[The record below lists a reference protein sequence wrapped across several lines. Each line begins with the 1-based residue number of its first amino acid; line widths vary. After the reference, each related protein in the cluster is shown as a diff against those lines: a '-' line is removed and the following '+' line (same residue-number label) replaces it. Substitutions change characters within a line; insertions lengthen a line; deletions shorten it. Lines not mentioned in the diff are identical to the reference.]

1 MMGYDIIKPE
11 TGAPRPGYP
20 TRTGKK
26 HQYPDER
33 MIYRMYNR
41 LLLEQHGGIVSKNQ
55 MDEQANGATIAIGL
69 GGTGIDCLRVLK
81 RHIYSRLQPDDPNAE
96 IPAYSHIKFL
106 AVDSDRGSLRPDGQN
121 WDLDINSEF
130 FEISS
135 GDINGLLAQTKVLSD
150 MPQFR
155 WLKNTEEDQMGL
167 SILSAEA
174 GAGGVRQIGR
184 LLIIEKSVEFVHKLE
199 QLISTAKEGLPEGSD
214 VSIHIF
220 AGLGGGTGSGT
231 CLDVCYLTQEALA
244 HVGESG
250 HAQTFGYFFLP
261 DVNLSKPEIMGK
273 PQIASYI
280 KVNGFAAM
288 KELDYCMNFENN
300 NDTWHQQYTT
310 FKIGPTKNPPVK
322 LAHLIS
328 ATTVNGAVTQN
339 GYVYA
344 MNVVSN
350 YIMQFVV
357 KSNGF
362 TMKSHLSNFERAVGQ
377 VSKMHGANYKYCILG
392 AANATVPMREI
403 TTYLSSRLFESMG
416 TSFNALPTENAVKAM
431 AADLGLETAQLQRA
445 LLDKTSYQ
453 APKLELDWKSFTD
466 MSEQDEGGNDLILD
480 ARIEGAYR
488 IIEQKVAERVEVNK
502 QALLRLWKPE
512 EVGYDNRDSISKM
525 SKAYYHLREVVGDA
539 ARGPAYAASMLMGAH
554 CPNLVGYLRGVRKQ
568 VQEAYRQNEPDMLLR
583 IQSVKSAR
591 RAFLHKGLFA
601 SGKDRFEQFLRAMQ
615 QYKTLK
621 LQLKVLEE
629 MEKMMTTMIEQ
640 FEKLYTD
647 YFFPYAQVAQKLSDT
662 FHENYQYLT
671 NPKKQPDD
679 PFTIP
684 LITIRDRPRIKG
696 IQEILDKAV
705 EDMSLAEEVRSFHE
719 KLFTDYYVWRNDEE
733 DKVSKFVSDYLID
746 RFSGF
751 TSRTLTNYLEM
762 RFNTTDPARLT
773 KMIETEILL
782 DLSKKAN
789 PLFWQATTSG
799 VSGCPMGYCSVP
811 SGASVITTAAQS
823 MVSNQTDLQMIPNF
837 MPDRISILRCWCG
850 VPMYSYNGVSTYF
863 NPYIQDRSVGKHIYE
878 LSKRDPRNWVQVPN
892 LRPYS
897 TINDPS
903 QKLLTASEN
912 YDLAVKLG
920 IIGPNPQSP
929 EDYRIF
935 LYADDPE
942 LEMKVVSALTA
953 GRTEKENALQ
963 LLQWHLDNRKYERTI
978 VISNDGA
985 SGHEEKVRKDHVVE
999 ADMTMELVCRQ
1010 IALEQKWR
1018 DLMKKLHSAISDEEV
1033 RMKLRKEYFNA
1044 MMTGVLHYQF
1054 PAVKYLKPLFGD
1066 RFHEIPL
1073 SDPTVQ
1079 PYGMAAPLYQAFL
1092 AYCEMDEE
1100 IREGIV
1106 RASNLRLQTLD
1117 PSLKTACENL
1127 TNAFAPARFGAQLD
1141 MLRDQVRD
1149 QNVCRE
1155 IENFLIEFNK
1165 SLNSFTILYGLS

>member
-1 MMGYDIIKPE
+1 
-11 TGAPRPGYP
+11 
-20 TRTGKK
+20 
-26 HQYPDER
+26 
-33 MIYRMYNR
+33 MYNR

-55 MDEQANGATIAIGL
+55 MDEQANSATIAIGL

-155 WLKNTEEDQMGL
+155 WLKNTEEDQTGL

-199 QLISTAKEGLPEGSD
+199 QYISAAKEGLPEGSD
-214 VSIHIF
+214 VCVHIF

-231 CLDVCYLTQEALA
+231 FLDVCYLVQEALA
-244 HVGESG
+244 HLGEAG

-273 PQIASYI
+273 PQIASFI

-300 NDTWHQQYTT
+300 NDTWHQQYPT
-310 FKIGPTKNPPVK
+310 FKIGPTRNPPVK

-403 TTYLSSRLFESMG
+403 TTYLSSRLFESMAA
-416 TSFNALPTENAVKAM
+416 SFNGLPSETAVKEM
-431 AADLGLETAQLQRA
+431 ANELGLETAQLQRA

-453 APKLELDWKSFTD
+453 VPKLELDWKSFTN
-466 MSEQDEGGNDLILD
+466 MEEQDEGTGDLILD
-480 ARIEGAYR
+480 SRIVGAYNQIRQR
-488 IIEQKVAERVEVNK
+488 IAKQLEINK
-502 QALLRLWKPE
+502 QALLHPWKPE
-512 EVGYDNRDSISKM
+512 EVQFGNRDDVSKM
-525 SKAYYHLREVVGDA
+525 SKAYHVLREVVGDGE
-539 ARGPAYAASMLMGAH
+539 RGPAYAASMIMGAH
-554 CPNLVGYLRGVRKQ
+554 CPNLVGHLRGVRKQ
-568 VQEAYRQNEPDMLLR
+568 VKEAYRQQEMNRDLR
-583 IQSVKSAR
+583 IQSVKTAR
-591 RAFLHKGLFA
+591 RAFLHRGFLA
-601 SGKDRFEQFLRAMQ
+601 SGKDRFEQFLRALQ
-615 QYKTLK
+615 QHVTLEV
-621 LQLKVLEE
+621 QLDFLTE
-629 MEKMMTTMIEQ
+629 MERMMTTMIEQ
-640 FEKLYTD
+640 YEKLYMD

-671 NPKKQPDD
+671 NPKKLPDD

-684 LITIRDRPRIKG
+684 LITIKDRPKIKG
-696 IQEILDKAV
+696 IQETLDKAV
-705 EDMSLAEEVRSFHE
+705 AIMDLKEEVRSFHE
-719 KLFTDYYVWRNDEE
+719 KLFTDYFVWCNDEE

-746 RFSGF
+746 RFSDF
-751 TSRTLTNYLEM
+751 TSRTLTSYLEM
-762 RFNTTDPARLT
+762 RFNTTDPARLS

-782 DLSKKAN
+782 NLSTKAN
-789 PLFWQATTSG
+789 PLYWQGASSG
-799 VSGCPMGYCSVP
+799 NSGCPMGYCSVP
-811 SGASVITTAAQS
+811 SGASVITTAAQN

-850 VPMYSYNGVSTYF
+850 VPMYSYNGVSTYY
-863 NPYIQDRSVGKHIYE
+863 NPYIQDRSVGKHLYE
-878 LSKRDPRNWVQVPN
+878 LSKRDPRNWHQIPD

-897 TINDPS
+897 TINEPS
-903 QKLLTASEN
+903 KKLLDASAN
-912 YDLAVKLG
+912 YDLAVQLG
-920 IIGPNPQSP
+920 IVGPNPQAP
-929 EDYRIF
+929 EEYRVF
-935 LYADDPE
+935 LYADDPD
-942 LEMKVVSALTA
+942 LEMKVNAAFAA
-953 GRTEKENALQ
+953 GRAEKEAALQ
-963 LLQWHLDNRKYERTI
+963 LLQWHLENRKYERTI
-978 VISNDGA
+978 VINNDGA

-999 ADMTMELVCRQ
+999 ADMTMELICRQ

-1018 DLMKKLHSAISDEEV
+1018 DLAKKLETAISADEV

-1044 MMTGVLHYQF
+1044 MMTGVIHYQF
-1054 PAVKYLKPLFGD
+1054 PAVKYPKPLFGD
-1066 RFHEIPL
+1066 RVHEIPL

-1100 IREGIV
+1100 MREGIV
-1106 RASNLRLQTLD
+1106 RSANLRLQTLD
-1117 PSLKTACENL
+1117 PALRTACENL
-1127 TNAFAPARFGAQLD
+1127 TAAFAPARFGAQLD

-1149 QNVCRE
+1149 KNTCKE
-1155 IENFLIEFNK
+1155 IEDFLIEFSK

>member
-1 MMGYDIIKPE
+1 
-11 TGAPRPGYP
+11 
-20 TRTGKK
+20 
-26 HQYPDER
+26 
-33 MIYRMYNR
+33 MYNR

-81 RHIYSRLQPDDPNAE
+81 RHIYTRLQPDDPTSE

-155 WLKNTEEDQMGL
+155 WLKNTEEDQAGL

-184 LLIIEKSVEFVHKLE
+184 LLIIEKSVEFLHKLE
-199 QLISTAKEGLPEGSD
+199 QLVSAAKEGLPEGSD
-214 VSIHIF
+214 VSVHIF
-220 AGLGGGTGSGT
+220 TGLGGGTGSGT
-231 CLDVCYLTQEALA
+231 FLDVCYLVQEALA
-244 HVGESG
+244 HVGEAG

-273 PQIASYI
+273 PQIASFI

-300 NDTWHQQYTT
+300 NDAWNQQYTT
-310 FKIGPTKNPPVK
+310 FRIGPTKNPPVK

-377 VSKMHGANYKYCILG
+377 VNKMHGANYKYCILG
-392 AANATVPMREI
+392 ASNATVPMREI
-403 TTYLSSRLFESMG
+403 TTYLSSRLFESMAAV
-416 TSFNALPTENAVKAM
+416 TENLPTENAVKAM
-431 AADLGLETAQLQRA
+431 AKELGLETAQLQRA

-453 APKLELDWKSFTD
+453 VPKLELDWKSFTD
-466 MSEQDEGGNDLILD
+466 MDERDEGTNDLILD
-480 ARIEGAYR
+480 SRIATAYNN
-488 IIEQKVAERVEVNK
+488 IQQKVVERVEINK
-502 QALLRLWKPE
+502 QALLRVWKPE
-512 EVGYDNRDSISKM
+512 EANFADKDAVSKM
-525 SKAYYHLREVVGDA
+525 CKAYNVLRDVVSDMD
-539 ARGPAYAASMLMGAH
+539 RGPAYAAALLMGAQ
-554 CPNLVGYLRGVRKQ
+554 CPNLTAYLRGVRRQ
-568 VQEAYRQNEPDMLLR
+568 VQEAYRQQEVNVDLR
-583 IQSVKSAR
+583 IQAVKSTR
-591 RAFLHKGLFA
+591 RAFLHKKFLA
-601 SGKDRFEQFLRAMQ
+601 SHKECFEQFLRAMQ
-615 QYKTLK
+615 QYMTLVVQ
-621 LQLKVLEE
+621 LQVLVE

-640 FEKLYTD
+640 FETLYTV
-647 YFFPYAQVAQKLSDT
+647 YFFPYSQVAQKLSET

-671 NPKKQPDD
+671 NPKKIPDD

-684 LITIRDRPRIKG
+684 LITIKDRPNIKG
-696 IQEILDKAV
+696 IQGTLDKAV
-705 EDMSLAEEVRSFHE
+705 EAMNLKEEVLNFHQ
-719 KLFTDYYVWRNDEE
+719 KLFTNYYVWRNDEE
-733 DKVSKFVSDYLID
+733 DKVSKFVSDYLVE

-751 TSRTLTNYLEM
+751 TSRTLTSYLEM
-762 RFNTTDPARLT
+762 RFGTTDPARLS

-782 DLSKKAN
+782 DLSTKAN
-789 PLFWQATTSG
+789 PLFWQGTGSG

-811 SGASVITTAAQS
+811 SGASVITTAAQN
-823 MVSNQTDLQMIPNF
+823 MVRNQTDLQMVPNY

-850 VPMYSYNGVSTYF
+850 VPMFSYNGVNTYYG
-863 NPYIQDRSVGKHIYE
+863 PYANDRSVGKHLYE
-878 LSKRDPRNWVQVPN
+878 LSKRDERNWAAVPD

-903 QKLLTASEN
+903 EKLETAAAN

-920 IIGPNPQSP
+920 IIGPNPKAQD
-929 EDYRIF
+929 DYRIF
-935 LYADDPE
+935 IYGDNPE
-942 LEMKVVSALTA
+942 LEMKVTAAFAA
-953 GRTEKENALQ
+953 GRAEKENALE
-963 LLQWHLDNRKYERTI
+963 LLKWYRENRKYKRSI

-999 ADMTMELVCRQ
+999 ADMNMELICEQ

-1018 DLMKKLHSAISDEEV
+1018 DLEKKLESAISAEDA
-1033 RMKLRKEYFNA
+1033 RLKLRKEYFNA

-1054 PAVKYLKPLFGD
+1054 PSVKYLKPIFGD
-1066 RFHEIPL
+1066 RVQEIPL

-1092 AYCEMDEE
+1092 VYCELEPE
-1100 IREGIV
+1100 VRENITWT
-1106 RASNLRLQTLD
+1106 ANTRLQTMD
-1117 PSLKTACENL
+1117 PILKTACASL
-1127 TNAFAPARFGAQLD
+1127 SGAFEPARLGAQLD
-1141 MLRDQVRD
+1141 MLRDQVREKSI
-1149 QNVCRE
+1149 CRE
-1155 IENFLIEFNK
+1155 IENFLVDFNK
-1165 SLNSFTILYGLS
+1165 SLNSFMILYGLN

>member
-1 MMGYDIIKPE
+1 
-11 TGAPRPGYP
+11 
-20 TRTGKK
+20 
-26 HQYPDER
+26 
-33 MIYRMYNR
+33 MYNR
-41 LLLEQHGGIVSKNQ
+41 LLLEQYGGIVSKNQ
-55 MDEQANGATIAIGL
+55 MDEQANAATIAIGL

-81 RHIYSRLQPDDPNAE
+81 RQIYSRMQPDDPTSE
-96 IPAYSHIKFL
+96 IPTYSHTKFL

-155 WLKNTEEDQMGL
+155 WLKNNEEDQAGL

-184 LLIIEKSVEFVHKLE
+184 LLIIEKSMEFIHKIE
-199 QLISTAKEGLPEGSD
+199 QLVTTAKEGLPEGSD
-214 VSIHIF
+214 VSLHIF

-231 CLDVCYLTQEALA
+231 FLDVCYLVQEALA
-244 HVGESG
+244 HVGEAG

-273 PQIASYI
+273 PQIASFI

-300 NDTWHQQYTT
+300 NDAWNQQYTT
-310 FKIGPTKNPPVK
+310 FRIGPTKNPPVK

-362 TMKSHLSNFERAVGQ
+362 TMKSHLANFERAVGQ

-403 TTYLSSRLFESMG
+403 TTYLSSRLFESMSASANG
-416 TSFNALPTENAVKAM
+416 LPTETAVKAM
-431 AADLGLETAQLQRA
+431 AKELQLESAQLQRA
-445 LLDKTSYQ
+445 LLEKTSYQ
-453 APKLELDWKSFTD
+453 VPKLELDWKSFTD
-466 MSEQDEGGNDLILD
+466 MDERDEGTNDLILD
-480 ARIEGAYR
+480 PRIEGSYR
-488 IIEQKVAERVEVNK
+488 KIEQKIAERVEINK
-502 QALLRLWKPE
+502 QALLREWKPE
-512 EVGYDNRDSISKM
+512 EVNYDNKESVSKM
-525 SKAYYHLREVVGDA
+525 CKAYHILREVVGDVD
-539 ARGPAYAASMLMGAH
+539 RGPAYAASLIMGAH
-554 CPNLVGYLRGVRKQ
+554 CPNLVAYLRGVRKQ
-568 VQEAYRQNEPDMLLR
+568 VREAYRQSTPDLDLR
-583 IQSVKSAR
+583 VQSVKSTR
-591 RAFLHKGLFA
+591 RAFLHRGFLA

-615 QYKTLK
+615 QYKTLVVY
-621 LQLKVLEE
+621 LQVLEE

-671 NPKKQPDD
+671 NPKKIPDD

-684 LITIRDRPRIKG
+684 LITIKDRPNIKG
-696 IQEILDKAV
+696 IQETLDKAV
-705 EDMSLAEEVRSFHE
+705 ETMNLREEVRSFHE
-719 KLFTDYYVWRNDEE
+719 KLFTDYYVWRHDEE
-733 DKVSKFVSDYLID
+733 DKVSKFVSDYLVT

-762 RFNTTDPARLT
+762 RFNTTDPVRLT

-782 DLSKKAN
+782 DLSTKAN
-789 PLFWQATTSG
+789 PLFWQGTGTG

-811 SGASVITTAAQS
+811 SGASVITTAAQN
-823 MVSNQTDLQMIPNF
+823 MVRNQTDLQMVPNY

-850 VPMYSYNGVSTYF
+850 VPMFSYNGVNTYYA
-863 NPYIQDRSVGKHIYE
+863 PYIHDKSVGKHLYE
-878 LSKRDPRNWVQVPN
+878 LSKRDERNWAQIPD

-903 QKLLTASEN
+903 EKLLAASRD

-920 IIGPNPQSP
+920 IIGANPKVP
-929 EDYRIF
+929 GDYRIY

-942 LEMKVVSALTA
+942 LEMKVNAAFAA
-953 GRTEKENALQ
+953 GRAEKENALQ
-963 LLQWHLDNRKYERTI
+963 LLRWHLENRKHERTI

-985 SGHEEKVRKDHVVE
+985 NGHEEKVRKDHVVE
-999 ADMTMELVCRQ
+999 ADKTMELVVRQ

-1018 DLMKKLHSAISDEEV
+1018 DLEKKLENAISAEEV
-1033 RMKLRKEYFNA
+1033 RMKLRKEFFNA

-1054 PAVKYLKPLFGD
+1054 PAVKYPKPLFGD
-1066 RFHEIPL
+1066 RVHEITL

-1079 PYGMAAPLYQAFL
+1079 PYGMSAPLYQAFL
-1092 AYCEMDEE
+1092 VYCEMEE
-1100 IREGIV
+1100 ELRESIV
-1106 RASNLRLQTLD
+1106 RTANIRLQTMD
-1117 PSLKTACENL
+1117 PALQTACESLN
-1127 TNAFAPARFGAQLD
+1127 NAFTPARLGAQLD
-1141 MLRDQVRD
+1141 MLREQVND
-1149 QNVCRE
+1149 KTVCRE
-1155 IENFLIEFNK
+1155 IENFLVDFNK
-1165 SLNSFTILYGLS
+1165 SLNNFTILYGLG